1 MVNNWVRVE
10 SWHKL
15 ASFYNWSMLTT
26 LVLYF
31 FRIDSNKTTFE
42 ESWDTIRLDDSSVRL
57 AKGTRDVEKTIP
69 SKNGK
74 GDAQMAENPTNGLI
88 DFGGFAVF
96 LYVVG
101 GLDFYYFIFPYIYI
115 RGCSK
120 LHSQYDD
127 HIGGFWKLDMKSSRG
142 VLK

>member
-1 MVNNWVRVE
+1 
-10 SWHKL
+10 
-15 ASFYNWSMLTT
+15 MLTT

-101 GLDFYYFIFPYIYI
+101 GLDFFFYFSIYIYT
-115 RGCSK
+115 GLLQAS
-120 LHSQYDD
+120 
-127 HIGGFWKLDMKSSRG
+127 
-142 VLK
+142 